1 MRLQTA
7 QAIYADGRLIFS
19 DPEQAPRSGTEVVV
33 TYVAQSGES
42 PIADVIKALRGRG
55 KGEELVEKLLRSRSE
70 DRDHDERVNDRL
82 RT

>member
-1 MRLQTA
+1 
-7 QAIYADGRLIFS
+7 
-19 DPEQAPRSGTEVVV
+19 
-33 TYVAQSGES
+33 VAQSGES